1 MPGAN
6 GSLAYEPVLPEPAL
20 PGPVALFGTSAD
32 PPTRGPREWLLGL
45 RRHYPLVAT
54 WASDNP
60 LKQHTAPLAL
70 RQRLLEAVVRSIGDP
85 NLRLVQELSS
95 PWAVETL
102 ERAEQL
108 WPNRALVFVIGS
120 DLAPQ
125 LPRWREARRLLTR
138 CQLAI
143 APRVGWNLEPVDLE
157 RLRRLGASLHVLP
170 LRIPATAS
178 STLRA
183 STAAADAQQLPAE
196 LWPLLLQHNPYGL
209 SQP

>member
-1 MPGAN
+1 MPGAP
-6 GSLAYEPVLPEPAL
+6 GPGA

-32 PPTRGPREWLLGL
+32 PPTRGHRELLLGL

-60 LKQHTAPLAL
+60 LKQHTAPLEL
-70 RQRLLEAVVRSIGDP
+70 RQRLLEAVVRAIGDP

-102 ERAEQL
+102 ERAERL
-108 WPNRALVFVIGS
+108 WPNRPLVFVIGS

-125 LPRWREARRLLTR
+125 LPRWREARRLLTG
-138 CQLAI
+138 CHLAI
-143 APRVGWNLEPVDLE
+143 APRVGWSLEPADLE
-157 RLRRLGASLHVLP
+157 RLRQLGATFEVLP

-183 STAAADAQQLPAE
+183 AASSTLRPAAAAADAEQLPAE
-196 LWPLLLQHNPYGL
+196 LWPLLLQQNPYGL
-209 SQP
+209 AQS